1 MKKVNSRPWIDRETA
16 IATLIN
22 ECPDCKSGC
31 EGCFGAADI
40 IRSMPGVPVS
50 YVHNPSFPCSCS
62 IKNLYSVGTIVQSI
76 RYCERHRIAAC
87 HVPHDTLRAENERL
101 QEVLHWIQ
109 GAVTGFDELG
119 SGDLDV
125 INSKCKNALLAV
137 SERGFFD
144 DAADLDEIL
153 KKANS
158 KDDVL

>member
-1 MKKVNSRPWIDRETA
+1 
-16 IATLIN
+16 
-22 ECPDCKSGC
+22 
-31 EGCFGAADI
+31 
-40 IRSMPGVPVS
+40 
-50 YVHNPSFPCSCS
+50 
-62 IKNLYSVGTIVQSI
+62 
-76 RYCERHRIAAC
+76 
-87 HVPHDTLRAENERL
+87 L